1 MDKETIEK
9 AAMGLAPR
17 RDQTSQALRYKF
29 KQGVEWLMQQP
40 LKDRLNEAD
49 KKEIANWINDIAFF
63 MPDKRSITMLK
74 IGAKSLFGN
83 DLFNDNK

>member
-40 LKDRLNEAD
+40 LKDRLTETE
-49 KKEIANWINDIAFF
+49 KKGIANWINGISSF
-63 MPDKRSITMLK
+63 MPDKRSVTAMK

-83 DLFNDNK
+83 DLF